1 MNEQRAQPLAWI
13 DSKMSFDN
21 GDETAAHTRICP
33 LCFIQVPSNE
43 AVKLRLPGALDGVL
57 WLHAVCFQAA

>member
-1 MNEQRAQPLAWI
+1 
-13 DSKMSFDN
+13 MSFDN